1 MTVDRDVIQDLLPL
15 YLAGEASPATR
26 KLVEEH
32 LAANPELALLARAA
46 GNPDLA
52 GGVGAPAPL
61 PPLPPL
67 PPDAQKSALDATRRL
82 LRRRSWLMGGAIFT
96 TLLPFSVH
104 GDDSGIRFFLL
115 RDAPGSAALS
125 FSAAA
130 LLWFAYWRV
139 ARRLRVSGL

>member
-32 LAANPELALLARAA
+32 LAANPELARLAQAA
-46 GNPDLA
+46 GDPDLA
-52 GGVGAPAPL
+52 GMARPTAL
-61 PPLPPL
+61 PEPSG
-67 PPDAQKSALDATRRL
+67 QKSALDATRRL

-96 TLLPFSVH
+96 TLLPFSIH
-104 GDDSGIRFFLL
+104 GDESGIRFFLL
-115 RDAPGSAALS
+115 RDAPQSAALS
-125 FSAAA
+125 FAAAA

-139 ARRLRVSGL
+139 SRRLRVTGL